1 MDWRKASLS
10 SSAACGPSGLLGEL
24 SRNLRRLLQPRLD
37 RVSTP
42 VTLLVPDAYRHSF
55 CASHTLATVGAT
67 ATVMYA
73 TGLAVGG
80 TFYDSAAAG
89 FYWLVKRSLLLHR
102 GSD

>member
-42 VTLLVPDAYRHSF
+42 VTELVPDAYRHSF
-55 CASHTLATVGAT
+55 CAAHIDDSLWILSFTLPVR
-67 ATVMYA
+67 
-73 TGLAVGG
+73 
-80 TFYDSAAAG
+80 
-89 FYWLVKRSLLLHR
+89 LVR
-102 GSD
+102 GSKLKGCAVVFQWASQKLVLDGIN